1 MKELLKQIGI
11 LDPGYFDANNNYIID
26 FETSDEYN
34 RAFSKLDRS
43 SQVKENEGSS
53 FINTATSNV
62 MYTNQDFVLNM
73 IADFDNDT
81 YKLVVTQLKED

>member
-11 LDPGYFDANNNYIID
+11 LDPGYFDANDNYIID
-26 FETSDEYN
+26 FESSDDYN
-34 RAFSKLDRS
+34 KAFSKLDRS
-43 SQVKENEGSS
+43 TLVKENEGSS

-62 MYTNQDFVLNM
+62 MYMNQNFILNM

-81 YKLVVTQLKED
+81 YKLVITQLKEN